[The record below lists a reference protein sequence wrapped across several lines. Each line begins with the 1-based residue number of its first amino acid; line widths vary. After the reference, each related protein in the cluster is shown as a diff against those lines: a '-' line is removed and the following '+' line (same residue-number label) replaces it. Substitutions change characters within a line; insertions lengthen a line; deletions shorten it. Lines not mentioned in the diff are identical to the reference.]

1 MDELDFGY
9 ASTTV
14 NNGDAG
20 EEKTDLSGNNKDKVD
35 INNPENNIN
44 NNNEPPKNEP
54 TNEPENKP
62 ETKPNGELTN
72 EPENK
77 LPYKVGTTFEFENN
91 TYTIDENGNLIDS
104 NNQIFKSKDEIE
116 DWVKSLEIDSDDD
129 KGEVISIADI
139 QKAVGITIT
148 DNEDNEIEFENTPQG
163 IADYINSVVET
174 TRETVAQQTLE
185 TLYAQYPFLESI
197 LTYYVANGNSIKG
210 FNELRDRSN
219 IRLDANNEA
228 QLEAI
233 IRDAWR
239 ETNRKGNIDD
249 YINYLKSSNKLYD
262 IASEEL
268 DDMVE
273 RDKAAKESL
282 AQKAIEVEKQR
293 EEESRQ
299 YWGKVK
305 ETIDNRVIGK
315 YKLPETIL
323 VNRNGK
329 KVAVTPNDFYNYLY
343 RVDQNGHSQYENEL
357 AQETPENSL
366 NDALLRAY
374 LKFTGGS
381 YESLVNMAINEEK
394 INAIKLKSRKTT
406 TTKVKVT
413 TPKSKSNDID
423 LGYN

>member
-1 MDELDFGY
+1 MDEIDFGY
-9 ASTTV
+9 GSQTID
-14 NNGDAG
+14 NGEPKEKVTNISG
-20 EEKTDLSGNNKDKVD
+20 NKPEKTD
-35 INNPENNIN
+35 INNPVPPES
-44 NNNEPPKNEP
+44 NEPDKGEDKGGNKGENEVDKG
-54 TNEPENKP
+54 EQKP
-62 ETKPNGELTN
+62 EDIN
-72 EPENK
+72 E
-77 LPYKVGTTFEFENN
+77 LPYEVGTTFEFEGNV
-91 TYTIDENGNLIDS
+91 YTIDANGNLIDS
-104 NNQIFKSKDEIE
+104 NNQVFKSKDEIE
-116 DWVKSLEIDSDDD
+116 DWVKSLDVESKED
-129 KGEVISIADI
+129 KTGEISIADI

-148 DNEDNEIEFENTPQG
+148 DDEDKEIEFDNTPQG

-185 TLYAQYPFLESI
+185 TLYAQYPFLESL

-210 FNELRDRSN
+210 FNELRDRST

-233 IRDAWR
+233 IKDAWR
-239 ETNRKGNIDD
+239 ETNKKGDVND
-249 YINYLKSSNKLYD
+249 YINYLKSSGKLYD

-268 DDMVE
+268 NDMIE
-273 RDKAAKESL
+273 RDKTAKEEL
-282 AQKAIEVEKQR
+282 ARKAIQVEKER
-293 EEESRQ
+293 EEQSRK
-299 YWGKVK
+299 YWDTVK
-305 ETIDNRVIGK
+305 QTIDKRVIGK

-323 VNRNGK
+323 VNRDGK
-329 KVAVTPNDFYNYLY
+329 KIAVTPNDFYNYLY

-357 AQETPENSL
+357 AQETPENNL

-394 INAIKLKSRKTT
+394 INTIKLKSRKPA

-413 TPKSKSNDID
+413 PPKSKGNEID